1 MNYGNID
8 TPKKE
13 WIFMSKNGDRKK
25 LCVSSL
31 VLGIVGLIFSFIL
44 PIVSY
49 GCAIPGLII
58 GVKRSKKNYSSSA
71 GITLSIVAV
80 SLALINS
87 VLGVV
92 MTIKMFF
99 SDDKDKE

>member
-1 MNYGNID
+1 
-8 TPKKE
+8 
-13 WIFMSKNGDRKK
+13 MSKDNDRKK

-31 VLGIVGLIFSFIL
+31 VLGIVGLIFSFIV

-49 GCAIPGLII
+49 ACAIPGLVI
-58 GVKRSKKNYSSSA
+58 GIKKRKKNYSSSA
-71 GITLSIVAV
+71 GISLSIVAL

-87 VLGVV
+87 VFGVL

-99 SDDKDKE
+99 SDNGEEKE

>member
-1 MNYGNID
+1 
-8 TPKKE
+8 
-13 WIFMSKNGDRKK
+13 MSKDNDRKK

-31 VLGIVGLIFSFIL
+31 VLGIVGLIFSFII

-49 GCAIPGLII
+49 ACAIPGLVI
-58 GVKRSKKNYSSSA
+58 GIKSRKKNYSSSA
-71 GITLSIVAV
+71 GISLSIVAL

-87 VLGVV
+87 VFGVL

-99 SDDKDKE
+99 SDSGEENE

>member
-1 MNYGNID
+1 
-8 TPKKE
+8 
-13 WIFMSKNGDRKK
+13 MSKDNDRKK

-31 VLGIVGLIFSFIL
+31 VLGIVGLVFSFIV

-49 GCAIPGLII
+49 ACASPGLVI
-58 GVKRSKKNYSSSA
+58 GIKKRKKNYSSSA
-71 GITLSIVAV
+71 GISLSIVAL

-87 VLGVV
+87 VFGVL

-99 SDDKDKE
+99 SDNGEEKE

>member
-1 MNYGNID
+1 
-8 TPKKE
+8 
-13 WIFMSKNGDRKK
+13 MSKNTDKKK

-31 VLGIVGLIFSFIL
+31 VLGIVGLVFSFLL

-49 GCAIPGLII
+49 SCAIPGLII
-58 GVKRSKKNYSSSA
+58 GIKRRKKNYNSSA
-71 GITLSIVAV
+71 GIVLSIVAV

-99 SDDKDKE
+99 SDNNKAEP